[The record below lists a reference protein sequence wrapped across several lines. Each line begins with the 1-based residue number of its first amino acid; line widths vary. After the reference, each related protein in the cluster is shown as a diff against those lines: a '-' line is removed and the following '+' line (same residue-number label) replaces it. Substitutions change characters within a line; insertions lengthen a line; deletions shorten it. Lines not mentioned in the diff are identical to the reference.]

1 MNALELRNVGS
12 VEIAIS
18 PAAIAIRDEIV
29 ASAGWISK
37 VTTQSHFASAVEAL
51 KRLRVMAKSVEA
63 SRVEIKGPVLEIGK
77 KIDQTAKT
85 FLAEVDVEIARL
97 TALMTAWEVEQRR
110 IAAEAERQRQ
120 EEERRKQAEEAARM
134 AEIRRQQEAA
144 ARAEMLAN
152 TEAERAAAEA
162 SRIAAEQAAAVQKA
176 AAVERQAN
184 LPVVVEQPKIAGTV
198 IREEWTF
205 EVDDVIAF
213 ALAHPNLVEITVRRA
228 DVLKLIRGGCRQL
241 AHARIY
247 SETKVGVRV

>member
-1 MNALELRNVGS
+1 VNALELRNVGS

-18 PAAIAIRDEIV
+18 PSAIAIRDEIV

-37 VTTQSHFASAVEAL
+37 VTTQSHFSSAVEAL

-63 SRVEIKGPVLEIGK
+63 SRVEIKSPVLEIGK

-85 FLAEVDVEIARL
+85 FLAEVDVEITRL
-97 TALMTAWEVEQRR
+97 TGLMTQWEIEQRR

-134 AEIRRQQEAA
+134 AEIHRQQEAA

-184 LPVVVEQPKIAGTV
+184 LPVVIEPPKVAGTV

-205 EVDDVIAF
+205 DVHDVIAF
-213 ALAHPNLVEITVRRA
+213 ALAHPQLVEITVRRA